1 MKLSD
6 MSQDPHPD
14 AQEISDASENG
25 SNMADNPFSSTSNAS
40 SIVTVAGPSNAPRP
54 NFSFSRVYNS
64 HENPFSLRIKV
75 SRISIP
81 GLRDAGPNDSM
92 RNLSES
98 MSMLSIDGY
107 GINPLITSQTGLHE
121 IERELPNDDLSDWR
135 SIETRS
141 LSPMQTDRVSALV
154 LSSENLNTPELLRE
168 RFSSRELRNVRRLI
182 EKHKISDEDVRALL
196 QSADF
201 LSVSLLFEDALDMYL
216 LAYLFLADTDSF
228 IFNDVLL
235 LQAITGCVESTRTTI
250 QGQLITASMKD
261 TCNT

>member
-1 MKLSD
+1 
-6 MSQDPHPD
+6 
-14 AQEISDASENG
+14 
-25 SNMADNPFSSTSNAS
+25 
-40 SIVTVAGPSNAPRP
+40 
-54 NFSFSRVYNS
+54 
-64 HENPFSLRIKV
+64 
-75 SRISIP
+75 
-81 GLRDAGPNDSM
+81 
-92 RNLSES
+92 
-98 MSMLSIDGY
+98 
-107 GINPLITSQTGLHE
+107 
-121 IERELPNDDLSDWR
+121 
-135 SIETRS
+135 
-141 LSPMQTDRVSALV
+141 MQTDRVSALV

-201 LSVSLLFEDALDMYL
+201 LRVSLLFEDALDMYL